1 MCPLCIANI
10 AVLVMTS
17 SGGVAA
23 VALKTFRSRREPKE
37 ERQYNENNR
46 AGIRSRSRVREGVGR
61 CTSTASREGKGVD
74 SRSRCAGRRASADAV
89 DGGGEG
95 VRI

>member
-1 MCPLCIANI
+1 MSPLCIANI
-10 AVLVMTS
+10 AVLATTS
-17 SGGVAA
+17 SSGVAA
-23 VALKTFRSRREPKE
+23 IALKTFRSRREPKE
-37 ERQYNENNR
+37 ERQHNENIR
-46 AGIRSRSRVREGVGR
+46 AGIRSRNRVREGVGK
-61 CTSTASREGKGVD
+61 CTPTASREGEGVD